1 MARAVFVGSI
11 RERTAAQ
18 EHVASRAEF
27 HSRILQSVKAV
38 ATPSASA
45 KFIASVTE
53 SAQASDAIT
62 RRLLWEII
70 NDFEIADWT
79 TINTSESTTWSTI
92 NTSDAGGWQV
102 IKTQP

>member
-1 MARAVFVGSI
+1 MAD
-11 RERTAAQ
+11 
-18 EHVASRAEF
+18 F
-27 HSRILQSVKAV
+27 HSRIQESLKASDKANAA
-38 ATPSASA
+38 AT
-45 KFIASVTE
+45 FIALVTE
-53 SAQASDAIT
+53 SATASDAIT